1 MKLTIDDNIVK
12 KTSTPDGITLTLQEV
27 LAIILSKMTDNPH
40 DILTD
45 LYDRGILILDNSTMF
60 PRLKPFRKYDDLVK
74 RILLLSDQ
82 SIPTEDELAPLARAL
97 KEIYPKGRK
106 TDSVPWQDSLTS
118 TIDRLKGLYKNFP
131 EIKDYSHDDIIKA
144 TQRYVNMF
152 PTDRT
157 LMRSL
162 NYFLWKRDETIFSD
176 LLRTL
181 ENPDS
186 TASDF
191 YDSAELI

>member
-97 KEIYPKGRK
+97 KEIYPKGMKDDKWYWADGIALIKR
-106 TDSVPWQDSLTS
+106 
-118 TIDRLKGLYKNFP
+118 RL
-131 EIKDYSHDDIIKA
+131 
-144 TQRYVNMF
+144 
-152 PTDRT
+152 
-157 LMRSL
+157 
-162 NYFLWKRDETIFSD
+162 
-176 LLRTL
+176 
-181 ENPDS
+181 
-186 TASDF
+186 
-191 YDSAELI
+191 